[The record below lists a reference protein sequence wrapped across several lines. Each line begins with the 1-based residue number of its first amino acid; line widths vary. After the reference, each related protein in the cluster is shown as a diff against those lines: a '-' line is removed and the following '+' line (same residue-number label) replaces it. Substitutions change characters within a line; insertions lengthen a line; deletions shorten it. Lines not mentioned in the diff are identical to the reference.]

1 MSNNGRTGGSDN
13 PGSSTDTGDKG
24 DGGENSGEQTADDE
38 KIPETGDNN
47 MTGVYLALAL
57 GSAAAAG
64 GIVIYRR
71 RRSKDM

>member
-1 MSNNGRTGGSDN
+1 
-13 PGSSTDTGDKG
+13 
-24 DGGENSGEQTADDE
+24 
-38 KIPETGDNN
+38 

-71 RRSKDM
+71 PKSKDM

>member
-1 MSNNGRTGGSDN
+1 MAGTGGSDN
-13 PGSSTDTGDKG
+13 PGNSADTGDKG
-24 DGGENSGEQTADDE
+24 DGGQNSDGEQTADDE

-57 GSAAAAG
+57 GSAPPAG

>member
-1 MSNNGRTGGSDN
+1 
-13 PGSSTDTGDKG
+13 
-24 DGGENSGEQTADDE
+24 
-38 KIPETGDNN
+38 

-64 GIVIYRR
+64 CIVIYRR